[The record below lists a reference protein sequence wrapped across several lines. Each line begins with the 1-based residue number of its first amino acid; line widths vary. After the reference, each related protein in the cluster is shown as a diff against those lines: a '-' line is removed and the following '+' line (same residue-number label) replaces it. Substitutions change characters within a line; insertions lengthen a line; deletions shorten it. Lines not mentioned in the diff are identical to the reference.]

1 MRIAKGM
8 YLIFV
13 LLAICGASFA
23 YAVLNG
29 LEGEYQESVFLF
41 GIGYLVL
48 AQVMFVYRIFRYP
61 DSKKKSEVED
71 DSDVAEEN
79 E

>member
-1 MRIAKGM
+1 M

-13 LLAICGASFA
+13 LIAISGVSFA

-61 DSKKKSEVED
+61 DSKKESKVED
-71 DSDVAEEN
+71 DSETVEEN